1 MIFSSSDCFSTQ
13 GDEPA
18 HLQPVAHV
26 PESQPAEQEPDS
38 QPWPS
43 DSSQNSQDVQMT
55 QPGMRAHDLLR
66 RLRLAEESLS
76 AMGYNMRDPR
86 NFPAPLPTIA
96 WQPVQEPRYLPDTPS
111 EAPTQEP
118 TFFHNPY
125 PNGKVPANVY
135 LATEARLRAAYE
147 GIYDLFNRHRDTP
160 WSNEERVSVVLQ
172 PEWNLGTG
180 SRHPVN
186 IGALIELVI
195 TAVRAYVVFVQ
206 QNEPVDPQEFRV
218 KATELAFEMLE
229 IYRLT
234 ALHRAADFRVWC
246 VLLLPAHSVS
256 LAAHRVDLAVVARPF
271 FDHADLFQHLAHRL
285 DAGRGVLQIYGVP

>member
-1 MIFSSSDCFSTQ
+1 
-13 GDEPA
+13 
-18 HLQPVAHV
+18 
-26 PESQPAEQEPDS
+26 
-38 QPWPS
+38 
-43 DSSQNSQDVQMT
+43 
-55 QPGMRAHDLLR
+55 LL
-66 RLRLAEESLS
+66 AKKNQF
-76 AMGYNMRDPR
+76 M
-86 NFPAPLPTIA
+86 
-96 WQPVQEPRYLPDTPS
+96 S
-111 EAPTQEP
+111 EAPTHEP

-125 PNGKVPANVY
+125 LNGKVPANVY

-186 IGALIELVI
+186 TGALIKLVI

-246 VLLLPAHSVS
+246 VLLTASRCPLTASRCPLTASRYPLTASRYPLTAWIWQWLRAPFLTTLISFSTLLIALMPVAEFCRSTAYPNESSLQIPLRTNSLPIDPSKILTSSCSTHCSVS
-256 LAAHRVDLAVVARPF
+256 LWA
-271 FDHADLFQHLAHRL
+271 HADTTLPTGTPLCSK
-285 DAGRGVLQIYGVP
+285 